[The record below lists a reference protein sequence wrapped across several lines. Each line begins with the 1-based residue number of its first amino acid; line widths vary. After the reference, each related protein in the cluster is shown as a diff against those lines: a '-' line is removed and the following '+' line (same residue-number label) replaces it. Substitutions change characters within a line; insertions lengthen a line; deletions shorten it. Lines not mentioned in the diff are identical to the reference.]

1 MTSILSGKES
11 IMENHIDL
19 LKTKFSINHIYRQKA
34 ITRENLFCILDE
46 SANTRLTFISAPAG
60 FGKTTLLSS
69 WITMH
74 KKRSISAAWLTLEAD
89 DNEEN
94 RFWIYFISAIK
105 SVIPDIGEKSLSLLN
120 TSRIGGIETI
130 ITVLINEILE
140 NRKKFLF
147 IIDDLHVI
155 KNTQILNGLK
165 FFINHMPYNIHL
177 IITSRLHILSQL
189 SGIKRFNSI
198 IEIGPEELKFTKNE
212 TTAYINEIMELKVTQ
227 DQLIRLYELTEGWPV
242 GLQITALFCKRKGI
256 ESIYDKQ
263 AMMLQSNFADYFME
277 DILNSQSPDVYEF
290 LIKTSL
296 LNAFSCELCQ
306 AVTDMGNCNEL
317 LKQVLEMNLFISCFD
332 QKDQWYRYHSLF
344 AAFLRKKAKEKQP
357 GLVKDIYWKAG
368 QWYETKGH
376 TPEACTCYLKAQ
388 SYEKA
393 IHLIEQISSP
403 LIYQGQFTII
413 EKWIECIP
421 AQYVFKNIH
430 LMLDYVWI
438 YLSRH
443 KVSDASYYIEL
454 IEKESEN
461 AALEEPLT
469 IKGEFLIAKAFI
481 KMDNLE
487 ESIQLLKRA
496 MELVD
501 QFNPNYAAALMS
513 IATTYIVH
521 GDVPEA
527 EEYYSKALTASIKI
541 ENLYSAA
548 YSWGGLGMM
557 MTCQGRFREAEIL
570 YQEAENYL
578 KEKGGNSIP
587 LLGIV
592 FSGLSEIFYLKNDIE
607 HAAEYSDKAI
617 EMFEKGGIFDI
628 KNNCYVIKA
637 RSLLAKG
644 SDRRAIEVINK
655 ALILSENENTYG
667 FKRHIEYCRARIF
680 LDMGEIEK
688 AEDFIE
694 LYHLSNTDQFKKY
707 NLHDYILLAEILVK
721 RKEYINALL
730 CIDEI
735 LKLDS
740 IGGLYE
746 MQLEILKSDAL
757 QSISKPEAAFAELHK
772 ALVKCQNGNYLR
784 LLINYGA
791 RMKSMLKAYLT
802 MENTISDNRSMMY
815 VKDILKFFDDKS
827 QKTVK
832 GNPLLTKR
840 ELEVLKLISDGASN
854 EEIAQSLFISI
865 STVKSHVLNL
875 FTKLDV
881 NSRSKAVVEAEK
893 RGIIHTI
900 Y

>member
-1 MTSILSGKES
+1 
-11 IMENHIDL
+11 MEKHIDL
-19 LKTKFSINHIYRQKA
+19 LETKFSINHIYRQKA
-34 ITRENLFCILDE
+34 ITREHLFCILDD
-46 SANTRLTFISAPAG
+46 ALDTRLTFISAPAG

-74 KKRSISAAWLTLEAD
+74 KKRSISVAWLTLEAE

-105 SVIPDIGEKSLSLLN
+105 SAIPDIGEKSFSLLN

-140 NRKKFLF
+140 KKKKFLF
-147 IIDDLHVI
+147 IVDDLHVI
-155 KNTQILNGLK
+155 KNKQILNELK
-165 FFINHMPYNIHL
+165 FFINHMPDNLHL
-177 IITSRLHILSQL
+177 IITSRLRLLSQL
-189 SGIKRFNSI
+189 SGIEHFNRI
-198 IEIGPEELKFTKNE
+198 IEIGPEELKFTKSE
-212 TTAYINEIMELKVTQ
+212 ATAYLNEIMELKVTQ
-227 DQLIRLYELTEGWPV
+227 EELIQLYELTEGWPV

-256 ESIYDKQ
+256 ESINNKQ
-263 AMMLQSNFADYFME
+263 AMMFQSNFPDYFIE
-277 DILNSQSPDVYEF
+277 DILNSQSADVYEF

-306 AVTDMGNCNEL
+306 AVTDMENSDEL
-317 LKQVLEMNLFISCFD
+317 LKQVLEMNLFISCLD

-357 GLVKDIYWKAG
+357 EFVKDIYWKAG
-368 QWYETKGH
+368 HWYETKGH
-376 TPEACTCYLKAQ
+376 IQEACTSYLKAQ
-388 SYEKA
+388 RYDKA

-403 LIYQGQFTII
+403 LIYQGQITVI

-421 AQYVFKNIH
+421 AQFVFKNIR

-443 KVSDASYYIEL
+443 KVSDASYYLDL
-454 IEKESEN
+454 IEKELKCT
-461 AALEEPLT
+461 APEEQLAV
-469 IKGEFLIAKAFI
+469 KGEFLIAKAFI
-481 KMDNLE
+481 KMDHLE
-487 ESIQLLKRA
+487 ESIQMLKSA

-521 GDVPEA
+521 GDVLEA

-557 MTCQGRFREAEIL
+557 LTCQGRLREAEVL

-587 LLGIV
+587 LLGII

-617 EMFEKGGIFDI
+617 EMFEQGGIFDI

-644 SDRRAIEVINK
+644 SDRKAFEVINK
-655 ALILSENENTYG
+655 ALILSEKENTYG
-667 FKRHIEYCRARIF
+667 FKRHIEYCQARIF
-680 LDMGEIEK
+680 LDMGQIEK

-694 LYHLSNTDQFKKY
+694 QYHLSLTDYLKKY
-707 NLHDYILLAEILVK
+707 NLHDYVLLAEILVK
-721 RKEYINALL
+721 RKEYANALL

-735 LKLDS
+735 LKLDG
-740 IGGLYE
+740 IGSLYE
-746 MQLEILKSDAL
+746 VQLEILKSDAL
-757 QSISKPEAAFAELHK
+757 LNTSKSKAAFAELHK
-772 ALVKCQNGNYLR
+772 ALIKCSRENYLR
-784 LLINYGA
+784 LFINYGA
-791 RMKSMLKAYLT
+791 RMQSMLNEFLN
-802 MENTISDNRSMMY
+802 MDNTISDSRS
-815 VKDILKFFDDKS
+815 ILYAKNILIFFDDRS
-827 QKTVK
+827 QKAVK
-832 GNPLLTKR
+832 ENPVLTKR
-840 ELEVLKLISDGASN
+840 ELEVLKLISAGASN
-854 EEIAQSLFISI
+854 VEIAQSLFISV

-875 FTKLDV
+875 FTKLEV

-893 RGIIHTI
+893 RGIIHTF

>member
-1 MTSILSGKES
+1 
-11 IMENHIDL
+11 MENHIDL
-19 LKTKFSINHIYRQKA
+19 LETKFSINHIYRQKA
-34 ITRENLFCILDE
+34 IARENLFCILDD
-46 SANTRLTFISAPAG
+46 AVNTRLTLISAPAG

-74 KKRSISAAWLTLEAD
+74 KKRSIYAAWLTLEAE

-105 SVIPDIGEKSLSLLN
+105 SVIPDIGGKSLNLLN

-147 IIDDLHVI
+147 IIEDLHVI

-177 IITSRLHILSQL
+177 IITSRLRIISQL
-189 SGIKRFNSI
+189 SGIKHSNSI
-198 IEIGPEELKFTKNE
+198 IEIGVEELKFTKNE
-212 TTAYINEIMELKVTQ
+212 TAAYVNEIMELKVAQ
-227 DQLIRLYELTEGWPV
+227 DHLIRLYELTEGWPV
-242 GLQITALFCKRKGI
+242 GLQIAALFCKRKGI
-256 ESIYDKQ
+256 DSIYDKQ
-263 AMMLQSNFADYFME
+263 VMMLQSNFADYFME
-277 DILNSQSPDVYEF
+277 DILNSQSPAVYEF
-290 LIKTSL
+290 LIKTSQ

-306 AVTDMGNCNEL
+306 AVTDMENCNEL
-317 LKQVLEMNLFISCFD
+317 LKQVFEMNLFISCFD

-344 AAFLRKKAKEKQP
+344 AAFLRKKAKEEQP

-368 QWYETKGH
+368 QWYERKGYAQ
-376 TPEACTCYLKAQ
+376 EACTCYLKAQ

-393 IHLIEQISSP
+393 IHIIEQISSP
-403 LIYQGQFTII
+403 LIYQGQFTVI

-421 AQYVFKNIH
+421 AQYVFRNIR

-443 KVSDASYYIEL
+443 KVCDASYYIEL
-454 IEKESEN
+454 IEKESED
-461 AALEEPLT
+461 ATLPSD

-481 KMDNLE
+481 KMDHLE
-487 ESIQLLKRA
+487 ESIQLLKNA

-501 QFNPNYAAALMS
+501 PFNPNYAAALMS

-557 MTCQGRFREAEIL
+557 LTCQGRFREAEML
-570 YQEAENYL
+570 YQEAETYL

-592 FSGLSEIFYLKNDIE
+592 FSGLSEIFYMKNDIE

-644 SDRRAIEVINK
+644 CNSRAIEVMNK
-655 ALILSENENTYG
+655 ALILSEKDNTYG

-694 LYHLSNTDQFKKY
+694 QYHLSHTDHLKKY
-707 NLHDYILLAEILVK
+707 NLHDYVLLAEVLVK
-721 RKEYINALL
+721 RKEYINALF

-740 IGGLYE
+740 IGELYE
-746 MQLEILKSDAL
+746 MQLEIIKSDAL

-772 ALVKCQNGNYLR
+772 ALAKCSNENYLR
-784 LLINYGA
+784 LLINYGS
-791 RMKSMLKAYLT
+791 RMESMLHVFLT
-802 MENTISDNRSMMY
+802 MENTLSDKRSIMY
-815 VKDILKFFDDKS
+815 AKDILKFFDVKT

-832 GNPLLTKR
+832 GNSLLTKR

-854 EEIAQSLFISI
+854 EEIAQSLYISI
-865 STVKSHVLNL
+865 STVKSHILNL
-875 FTKLDV
+875 FTKLEV
-881 NSRSKAVVEAEK
+881 NNRSKAVVEAEK